1 MRGRTATEH
10 YYNQSRCVCVVWTDV
25 ADAGAGVA
33 EDHHG
38 GAVVVVHEGPEVGA
52 GAGHGPLRHDVLPG
66 VGVALHNTPLIFC
79 TTQIC
84 PGYLHRQKQR

>member
-1 MRGRTATEH
+1 M
-10 YYNQSRCVCVVWTDV
+10 TDV

-66 VGVALHNTPLIFC
+66 VGVALHNIAIIFC
-79 TTQIC
+79 TTQRC
-84 PGYLHRQKQR
+84 PGEATYIDKNSVDIICAVVALE

>member
-1 MRGRTATEH
+1 M
-10 YYNQSRCVCVVWTDV
+10 CVCCVVLTDV

-79 TTQIC
+79 TTKDVQATYIDKNSVDIIC
-84 PGYLHRQKQR
+84 AVVALE

>member
-1 MRGRTATEH
+1 M
-10 YYNQSRCVCVVWTDV
+10 CVCVVLTDV

-38 GAVVVVHEGPEVGA
+38 GAVMVVHEGPEVGA

-66 VGVALHNTPLIFC
+66 VGVALHNIAIIFG
-79 TTQIC
+79 TTRPQ
-84 PGYLHRQKQR
+84 YVN